1 MLIGL
6 SVTAQDDFWKEEI
19 DRNNNVAWDIAES
32 NTVKAYQISYQ
43 VNTASREKNYSKGI
57 AESNRN
63 LGLIALINGD
73 YESALE
79 LSLNALQLFIDD
91 SSKAILQNQIGRI
104 YIGLSDF
111 EKSATALRNAIR
123 INETNSF
130 PSISGN
136 YINYG
141 NLKENIFQFDSAF
154 FYYQLAYAVGK
165 RNSDTIALLSSL
177 NNKGA
182 LAGILNQIEKERKN
196 YNEAYLLVPAG
207 SNQKSQ
213 IAGNIAVNF
222 LAKNE
227 LKKAKTYS
235 DTAYNI
241 AFNNNFTS
249 GKKEARLLQSKI
261 AEREK
266 SFRDAL
272 SYYKNYQ
279 ELSNQLVNESTL
291 KKITQIQLTN
301 DFGQRQKIDS
311 LQKVAEIKTIEDE
324 NEKQEL
330 IRQEEIQQRN
340 IIIYFVIAFLIGA
353 LIISRRL
360 FIISKERKA
369 ANKLISKQK
378 VEVEEQRDFAKE
390 QQKIT
395 EEQKRLV
402 EEKNHEI
409 LESIHYAKR
418 LQDAILPSDAL
429 VKSVL
434 PESFI
439 YYQPKDI
446 VAGDFYFVE
455 EIAINKVTTVFFA
468 TADCTGHGVPG
479 AMVSVVC
486 ANALNRAVKEFKLTD
501 VGQILD
507 KVTDLVIESFEKGED
522 VIKDGMDIALCAL
535 EKQSRTLTY
544 SGANNPLWI
553 LSKNETLST
562 ESDYKTL
569 STEDSAVFLH
579 EIKATKQPVGQF
591 DSRQNFITHQVQ
603 LNKGDQVL
611 LSSDG
616 FPDQFGGVKGKKYM
630 SLRFKKHLLSISK
643 LSCSDQKTNLIK
655 EFNHWTKGH
664 EQIDDVCVIG
674 VRL

>member
-1 MLIGL
+1 MIGL
-6 SVTAQDDFWKEEI
+6 NCTAQDDFWKEEI
-19 DRNNNVAWDIAES
+19 DRNNNLAWKIAES
-32 NTVKAYQISYQ
+32 NTVKAYQLSYQ
-43 VNTASREKNYSKGI
+43 INSASKGKNYIKGI
-57 AESNRN
+57 AESKRN

-73 YESALE
+73 YENALR
-79 LSLNALQLFIDD
+79 LSLSALQLSEED
-91 SSKAILQNQIGRI
+91 SSKAVLQNQIGRI
-104 YIGLSDF
+104 YISLSDF
-111 EKSATALRNAIR
+111 EKSKSSLLLAIQ
-123 INETNSF
+123 INKTNNF
-130 PSISGN
+130 PSLSGN

-154 FYYQLAYAVGK
+154 YYYHLAYTIGK
-165 RNSDTIALLSSL
+165 KNSDTIALLSAL

-182 LAGILNQIEKERKN
+182 LAGILNQIEEERKN
-196 YNEAYLLVPAG
+196 YNEAYLLAPKG

-213 IAGNIAVNF
+213 IAGNIAINF
-222 LAKNE
+222 LASNN
-227 LKKAKTYS
+227 LRKAETYC
-235 DTAYNI
+235 DIAYQL
-241 AFNNNFTS
+241 ALENNFTA

-261 AEREK
+261 AERK
-266 SFRDAL
+266 KNFNDAL
-272 SYYKNYQ
+272 LYFKDYQ
-279 ELSNQLVNESTL
+279 ELSNQLVDESTL

-301 DFGQRQKIDS
+301 DFGQQQKIDS
-311 LQKVAEIKTIEDE
+311 LKKVAEIKAIEDE

-330 IRQEEIQQRN
+330 LRQEEIQQRN

-353 LIISRRL
+353 IIISRRL
-360 FIISKERKA
+360 FIIGKERKA
-369 ANKLISKQK
+369 ANELISKQK
-378 VEVEEQRDFAKE
+378 IEVEEQRDFAKK

-395 EEQKRLV
+395 EEQKIIV

-409 LESIHYAKR
+409 MESIHYAKR
-418 LQDAILPSDAL
+418 LQDAILPSDMA
-429 VKSVL
+429 VKSML

-455 EIAINKVTTVFFA
+455 EISINNTKTAFFA
-468 TADCTGHGVPG
+468 AADCTGHGVPG

-535 EKQSRTLTY
+535 DKQSGMLHY

-553 LSKNETLST
+553 LSKNEKLNT
-562 ESDYKTL
+562 ESEYKTL
-569 STEDSAVFLH
+569 SIEENLVFLH

-591 DSRQNFITHQVQ
+591 DNRQNFQVKQVQ
-603 LNKGDQVL
+603 LQKGDEII

-616 FPDQFGGVKGKKYM
+616 FPDQFGGEKGKKYM
-630 SLRFKKHLLSISK
+630 SLKFKKYLLSISELSSESQK
-643 LSCSDQKTNLIK
+643 LNLIK
-655 EFNHWTKGH
+655 EFKHWTTGH

-674 VRL
+674 VKI